1 MSQSWPEKYGAWA
14 LVTGAAQ
21 GIGLE
26 FSRQCGKRGLNLLM
40 VDRDDSELNKASSG
54 LAADFPGIDIRAI
67 CSDLGQEAFLG
78 AIEEQCQGL
87 EIGVLVNNA
96 ACGTV
101 GQFLDTP
108 EAALRL
114 QLQVN
119 MLAPMRLIQAFVPA
133 MVKRS
138 RGAVFNVSSR
148 TGEIGSPYFSTYAA
162 SKAWMT
168 NFSEGLWYELRDA
181 GVDLFVLKPD
191 QTATPGYL
199 KYGPGEF
206 GEGIQPV
213 EDCVAEAFEYI
224 GKCIGRIPVESG
236 RQADAALKAMP
247 IEDAVSAN
255 GEGMKQVFAGLLSLA
270 SDV

>member
-1 MSQSWPEKYGAWA
+1 MSQNWTEKYGAWA
-14 LVTGAAQ
+14 LITGAAQ

-26 FSRQCGKRGLNLLM
+26 FSRQCALRGLNLIM
-40 VDRDDSELNKASSG
+40 ADRDDDELSRAAAK
-54 LAADFPGIDIRAI
+54 LAEDFPALLIRPI
-67 CSDLGQEAFLG
+67 CTDVGHETFLG
-78 AIEEQCQGL
+78 AIEAECQGL

-108 EAALRL
+108 ESALRL

-133 MVKRS
+133 MVERG

-199 KYGPGEF
+199 KYSPGEF
-206 GEGIQPV
+206 GDGIQPV
-213 EDCVAEAFEYI
+213 EACVAEAFEYI

-247 IEDAVSAN
+247 IEEAVSAN
-255 GEGMKQVFAGLLSLA
+255 GEGMKQVFAGLLKQ
-270 SDV
+270 

>member
-1 MSQSWPEKYGAWA
+1 MSQPWPEKYGRWA
-14 LVTGAAQ
+14 LITGGAQ

-26 FSRQCGKRGLNLLM
+26 FARQCALLGLHL
-40 VDRDDSELNKASSG
+40 VIADRDGGELEHAAAK
-54 LAADFPGIDIRAI
+54 LAADFSALEIRSV
-67 CSDLGQEAFLG
+67 CTDVGRDEFLG
-78 AIEEQCQGL
+78 ALEAACQGL

-108 EAALRL
+108 ESALRL

-133 MVKRS
+133 MAARG

-199 KYGPGEF
+199 KHSPAEF
-206 GEGIQPV
+206 GDGIQSV

-255 GEGMKQVFAGLLSLA
+255 GEGMKQVFAGLLSK
-270 SDV
+270 

>member
-1 MSQSWPEKYGAWA
+1 MSPTWPEKYGKWA

-26 FSRQCGKRGLNLLM
+26 FSLQCALRGLSLVM
-40 VDRDDSELNKASSG
+40 VDRDNEALTNAASTLNQ
-54 LAADFPGIDIRAI
+54 DFPALEIRPV
-67 CSDLGQEAFLG
+67 CTDVGREEFLS
-78 AIEEQCQGL
+78 ALESECRGL

-108 EAALRL
+108 ESALRL

-133 MVKRS
+133 MVERG

-199 KYGPGEF
+199 KYSPGEF

-213 EDCVAEAFEYI
+213 ADCVAEAFEYI
-224 GKCIGRIPVESG
+224 GKCIGRIPIESG

-247 IEDAVSAN
+247 VEEAVCAN
-255 GEGMKQVFAGLLSLA
+255 GEGMKQVFAGLLKKWG
-270 SDV
+270 

>member
-1 MSQSWPEKYGAWA
+1 MSQSWQEKYGEWA
-14 LVTGAAQ
+14 LITGAAQ

-26 FSRQCGKRGLNLLM
+26 FSRQCALRGLNLVM
-40 VDRDDSELNKASSG
+40 VDRNASELAKASEQLGRDCPHLS
-54 LAADFPGIDIRAI
+54 IKTV
-67 CSDLGQEAFLG
+67 CTDLGQEEFLG
-78 AIEEQCQGL
+78 AVQTACEGL

-108 EAALRL
+108 ESALRL
-114 QLQVN
+114 QLHVN

-133 MVKRS
+133 MTSRG

-148 TGEIGSPYFSTYAA
+148 TGEIGSPYFTTYAA

-199 KYGPGEF
+199 KYNPGEF
-206 GEGIQPV
+206 GDGIQSV
-213 EDCVAEAFEYI
+213 EACVAEAFEYI
-224 GKCIGRIPVESG
+224 GQCIGRIPLESG

-247 IEDAVSAN
+247 VEEAVSAN
-255 GEGMKQVFAGLLSLA
+255 GEGMKQVFASLLSK
-270 SDV
+270 

>member
-1 MSQSWPEKYGAWA
+1 MSQRWSEKYGPWA
-14 LVTGAAQ
+14 LITGAAQ

-26 FSRQCGKRGLNLLM
+26 FSCQCALRGLNLVM
-40 VDRDDSELNKASSG
+40 ADRDGEELSRARAKLSQ
-54 LAADFPGIDIRAI
+54 DFPALDIRAV
-67 CSDLGQEAFLG
+67 CTDVGREEFLG
-78 AIEEQCQGL
+78 AIEAECLGL

-108 EAALRL
+108 ESALRL

-133 MVKRS
+133 MVERG

-181 GVDLFVLKPD
+181 GVDLLVLKPD

-199 KYGPGEF
+199 KYSPGEF
-206 GEGIQPV
+206 GDGIQSTQ
-213 EDCVAEAFEYI
+213 DCVAEAFEYI

-247 IEDAVSAN
+247 VEDAVSAN
-255 GEGMKQVFAGLLSLA
+255 GEGMKQVFASLLNK
-270 SDV
+270 